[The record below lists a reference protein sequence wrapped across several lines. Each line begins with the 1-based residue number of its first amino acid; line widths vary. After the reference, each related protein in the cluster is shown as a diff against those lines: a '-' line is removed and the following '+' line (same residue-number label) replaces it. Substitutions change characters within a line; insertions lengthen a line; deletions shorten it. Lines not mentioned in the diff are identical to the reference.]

1 MNRKTPIHNL
11 EKVVTGKNLLQMKP
25 LIKMQ

>member
-1 MNRKTPIHNL
+1 MNRKKPVHNF
-11 EKVVTGKNLLQMKP
+11 EKVVNSKNLLQMKP